1 MEKMKVQ
8 LIIEIMGRPAEH
20 IKEALN
26 TLVVRLGSEKG
37 VNVLEKTYHE
47 PMLIKES
54 NDLFTAFAEVTAELE
69 TIENYLGILFAYMPS
84 HIEIINP
91 SKVTFPNYDL
101 TELGNKIVQRLHEY
115 DAITKNM
122 ITERNILAHHL
133 QNENP
138 ELFKK
143 LTTPPEKNPPE
154 QKLPN
159 SKSKKPKKP

>member
-1 MEKMKVQ
+1 
-8 LIIEIMGRPAEH
+8 
-20 IKEALN
+20 
-26 TLVVRLGSEKG
+26 
-37 VNVLEKTYHE
+37 
-47 PMLIKES
+47 
-54 NDLFTAFAEVTAELE
+54 
-69 TIENYLGILFAYMPS
+69 MPS

-122 ITERNILAHHL
+122 ITERNILAQHL

-143 LTTPPEKNPPE
+143 LTTPPEKTPPANP
-154 QKLPN
+154 
-159 SKSKKPKKP
+159 KSKKPKKSKKN